1 MLIDKP
7 KHVQFQAR
15 LGILRFI
22 IVILLPQ
29 MTGFPY
35 IEMSA

>member
-7 KHVQFQAR
+7 KHVQFQAW

-29 MTGFPY
+29 TTDFPS